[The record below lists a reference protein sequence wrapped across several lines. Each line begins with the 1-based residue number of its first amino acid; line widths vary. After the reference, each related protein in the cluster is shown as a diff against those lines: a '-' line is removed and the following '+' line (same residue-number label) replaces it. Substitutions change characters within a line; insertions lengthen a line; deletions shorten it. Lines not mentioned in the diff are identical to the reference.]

1 MVKERYTR
9 KMSFNERLFV
19 ACNEICPPVANQLFF
34 DGVGELDRSRWLKAV
49 EIASEANPGSRVV
62 LEGHLGFSRWVDS
75 GITPRVREVDGSHWD
90 GLGPE
95 GAPFL
100 QESLPYRE
108 SPTCEVVLIQ
118 GAPLRVVF
126 RTHHGVMDAR
136 GTLVWASDIFR
147 ALRGEAV
154 IGSCSTLT
162 DVELVKSFQ
171 KQMRK
176 TFPLEHIPPS
186 GKAVIE
192 GEGVQWKRRHVPG
205 KFSRVLPQCAR
216 LIAEEAWRH
225 GEGTVRFGI
234 PVDLRL
240 HREGLRST
248 ANLSFALYIE
258 VKPETTVEQIAAD
271 IAFQLKHGYEGMLSL
286 GDELFS
292 HVPLALMRSQA
303 LRIIRKRH
311 RKGIYSLSGV
321 LSNLGREN
329 LAVYEGGGFKATSFW
344 AIPPRNEYHPL
355 FLVMAGYGDNLEL
368 MLSMPKVL
376 ADGGRLDEILE
387 RLAQGVQKND

>member
-1 MVKERYTR
+1 MKERYTR
-9 KMSFNERLFV
+9 RMSFNERLFV
-19 ACNEICPPVANQLFF
+19 ACNEICPPVANQLVF
-34 DGVGELDRSRWLKAV
+34 DGEGALDRARWLKAV

-108 SPTCEVVLIQ
+108 SPTCEVVLIH
-118 GAPLRVVF
+118 GSPLRVVF

-136 GTLVWASDIFR
+136 GTLVWARDIFR
-147 ALRGEAV
+147 ALKGQAV
-154 IGSCSTLT
+154 IGSHSSLT

-176 TFPLEHIPPS
+176 PFPLEHIPPS
-186 GKAVIE
+186 GKAHGE
-192 GEGVQWKRRHVPG
+192 GEGVLWKRRHVTG
-205 KFSRVLPQCAR
+205 KFSRVLPQSAR
-216 LIAEEAWRH
+216 LIALEAWRH
-225 GEGTVRFGI
+225 GDGIVRFGI
-234 PVDLRL
+234 PVDLRPR
-240 HREGLRST
+240 REGLHST

-258 VKPETTVEQIAAD
+258 VKPETTVAQIADD
-271 IAFQLKHGYEGMLSL
+271 IAFQLKHGYEGMLSP

-292 HVPLALMRSQA
+292 HAPLALMRSQVR
-303 LRIIRKRH
+303 LIIRKRH
-311 RKGIYSLSGV
+311 EQGIYSLSGV
-321 LSNLGREN
+321 LSNLGRED
-329 LAVYEGGGFKATSFW
+329 LTMYEGGGFRATSFW

-368 MLSMPKVL
+368 ILSMPKVL

-387 RLAQGVQKND
+387 RFVQGLQKND

>member
-1 MVKERYTR
+1 MKGRYTR

-19 ACNEICPPVANQLFF
+19 VGNEIYPPVANQLIF
-34 DGVGELDRSRWLKAV
+34 DGEGDLDRSRWLKAV

-62 LEGHLGFSRWVDS
+62 LQGHLGFSRWVDS

-100 QESLPYRE
+100 LESLPYRE
-108 SPTCEVVLIQ
+108 SPTCEVVLIH
-118 GAPLRVVF
+118 GSPLRVAF

-171 KQMRK
+171 KQKRK
-176 TFPLEHIPPS
+176 PFPVEHIPPS
-186 GKAVIE
+186 GRAVSD
-192 GEGVQWKRRHVPG
+192 GEGVIWKRRHLSG
-205 KFSRVLPQCAR
+205 RFSRVLPQCAS
-216 LIAEEAWRH
+216 LIAQEAWRH
-225 GEGTVRFGI
+225 GNGIVRFAI
-234 PVDLRL
+234 PVDLRP
-240 HREGLRST
+240 RSDGSRST

-258 VKPETTVEQIAAD
+258 VKPDTSVEQIAAD
-271 IAFQLKHGYEGMLSL
+271 IAFQLQHGYEGMLSP
-286 GDELFS
+286 GDELINCIPIS
-292 HVPLALMRSQA
+292 LMRSQA
-303 LRIIRKRH
+303 RRIIRKRH
-311 RKGIYSLSGV
+311 AQGIYSISGV
-321 LSNLGREN
+321 ISNLGRED
-329 LAVYEGGGFKATSFW
+329 LTLYAGGGFKATRFW

-355 FLVMAGYGDNLEL
+355 FLVMAGYGENLEL
-368 MLSMPKVL
+368 ILSMPKVL
-376 ADGGRLDEILE
+376 GDGGRLDELLE
-387 RLAQGVQKND
+387 HLVQGMQKID

>member
-1 MVKERYTR
+1 MKERYTR

-19 ACNEICPPVANQLFF
+19 VGNEIYPPVANQLFF
-34 DGVGELDRSRWLKAV
+34 DGEGQLDRSRWIKAV
-49 EIASEANPGSRVV
+49 AIASEANPGSRVV

-75 GITPRVREVDGSHWD
+75 GVTPRIREVDGSHWD

-100 QESLPYRE
+100 LEPLSYRE
-108 SPTCEVVLIQ
+108 PPTCEVVLIQ
-118 GAPLRVVF
+118 GSPLRVVF

-136 GTLVWASDIFR
+136 GTLVWATDIFR

-154 IGSCSTLT
+154 IGSHSTLT

-171 KQMRK
+171 KKMRK
-176 TFPLEHIPPS
+176 PFPLEHIPPS
-186 GKAVIE
+186 GRAVID
-192 GEGVQWKRRHVPG
+192 GEGVLWKRRHVPG

-216 LIAEEAWRH
+216 LLAQEAWRH
-225 GEGTVRFGI
+225 GDGIVRFGI
-234 PVDLRL
+234 PVDLRPR
-240 HREGLRST
+240 REGLRST

-258 VKPETTVEQIAAD
+258 IKPETTVEQIAAD
-271 IAFQLKHGYEGMLSL
+271 IAFQLKNGYEGMLSP
-286 GDELFS
+286 GDELVNL
-292 HVPLALMRSQA
+292 VPLALMRSQA
-303 LRIIRKRH
+303 RRIIRKRH
-311 RKGIYSLSGV
+311 AQGIYSLSGV
-321 LSNLGREN
+321 LSNLGRED
-329 LAVYEGGGFKATSFW
+329 LALYEGGGFKATCFW

-387 RLAQGVQKND
+387 RLAQGVQKID